1 MANKLT
7 HDSFELTKC
16 VVEITEFA
24 HEVESLL
31 RYIQH
36 TPITF
41 NQSDT
46 SVAGDQY
53 NNNTVLLNDYGR
65 LTLGFAM
72 DPKATNVAVYAD
84 AQIKGQKAGDK
95 AIDSIAFFDSEGAE
109 TSRFNI
115 ERWHMEEFR
124 IGPFNAKSS
133 DNLEQS
139 CTLDMEKFVRA

>member
-1 MANKLT
+1 MAAIGQ
-7 HDSFELTKC
+7 DGFELTKC
-16 VVEITEFA
+16 QLEITEFS
-24 HEVESLL
+24 HEVAELL
-31 RYIQH
+31 RFIQH

-46 SVAGDQY
+46 SVQGDQY
-53 NNNTVLLNDYGR
+53 GTNTVLLNDYGR

-72 DPKATNVAVYAD
+72 DPQATNVAMYAD
-84 AQIKGQKAGDK
+84 AQIKGSKAGDK
-95 AIDSIAFFDSEGAE
+95 AVDSVAFFDSEGAE

-124 IGPFNAKSS
+124 IGPFNSKSS
-133 DNLEQS
+133 DNMEQS

>member
-1 MANKLT
+1 MAKLT

-16 VVEITEFA
+16 QLEITEFS
-24 HEVESLL
+24 HEVGELL

-41 NQSDT
+41 NQSNT
-46 SVAGDQY
+46 SVQGDQY
-53 NNNTVLLNDYGR
+53 DNNTVLLNDYGR

-72 DPKATNVAVYAD
+72 DPQATNIAVYAD

-95 AIDSIAFFDSEGAE
+95 AVDSIAFFDSEGSE

-124 IGPFNAKSS
+124 IGPFNSKLS